1 MGSIRKFEEIE
12 GWQDA
17 RILTR
22 EIYSL
27 TRRANF
33 AKDWGLKDQI
43 TRAAGSV
50 MHNIAEGYDAG
61 SNPEFIR
68 FLGYAQ
74 RSCTE
79 VQSELYIALD
89 QNYLTEQTF
98 QELYQLAGSINAKI
112 GGLIKYLKT
121 HSKPM

>member
-17 RILTR
+17 RKLTR
-22 EIYSL
+22 EIYSM
-27 TRRANF
+27 THRNGF

-50 MHNIAEGYDAG
+50 MHNIAEGFDAG

-74 RSCTE
+74 RSCNLKNSFASE
-79 VQSELYIALD
+79 VS
-89 QNYLTEQTF
+89 F
-98 QELYQLAGSINAKI
+98 
-112 GGLIKYLKT
+112 
-121 HSKPM
+121 

>member
-12 GWQDA
+12 GWQYA

-27 TRRANF
+27 THRANF

-89 QNYLTEQTF
+89 QEYLTENEF
-98 QELYQLAGSINAKI
+98 NDLYLLAGKTNAKI
-112 GGLIKYLKT
+112 GGLIIYLKN
-121 HSKPM
+121 HPKPM